1 MVNENRQMV
10 NENRQMVNEN
20 RQRVNEKTDKGLMRK
35 QSNREK
41 KLNPSP

>member
-1 MVNENRQMV
+1 MV

-35 QSNREK
+35 QTK
-41 KLNPSP
+41 G